1 MSLPLPPTHRE
12 ADVKVK
18 AAEGLRVPHE
28 MDPRSYIEQDPV
40 DVDVT
45 PYYLRRLADGDLV
58 EVVDDE
64 PGA

>member
-1 MSLPLPPTHRE
+1 
-12 ADVKVK
+12 VKVK
-18 AAEGLRVPHE
+18 AIEGVRVPME
-28 MDPRSYIEQDPV
+28 MNPREYIEQDAV

-58 EVVDDE
+58 EVADEE